1 MIIIKREEILSNELS
16 NNSDLESFLIK
27 LINSAEFE
35 DKTIVALRYTRIY
48 LKEKNINGMTYVEPM
63 TIKEYSISNLQP
75 MASRPATK
83 GNLTLS
89 TVVAID
95 NFDRTI
101 ATAYSYA
108 DWKYTVSGGYEN
120 NPGSSYDDFM
130 TCTHP
135 SNYYLNTGSGRIT
148 LMSDSKRESVTSGTK
163 EWTSKYVHNWTSA
176 KPTISLGVT
185 GVTIG
190 ITTTNSSWQIASYAT
205 Y

>member
-89 TVVAID
+89 TVVSID

-135 SNYYLNTGSGRIT
+135 SNYYLNTGSGKNYFDVRLKKGKCNIRN
-148 LMSDSKRESVTSGTK
+148 KRVDFKVCS
-163 EWTSKYVHNWTSA
+163 
-176 KPTISLGVT
+176 
-185 GVTIG
+185 
-190 ITTTNSSWQIASYAT
+190 
-205 Y
+205 